1 MESLKTQVESQ
12 SPSTRNTIHDEIR
25 ITPSGPLAARDE
37 LAVLRR
43 VLELLR
49 EGIAAAKQ
57 GNRVTAR
64 ELLEDAVALD
74 PENELAWL
82 WLSGLADSYEEAAA
96 HLHRVLL
103 LNPDHPHARDGMVLA
118 SMQAGIVAAMSGH
131 RALARYHFR
140 AVLAINPA
148 IEEAW
153 LRLASVSETL
163 DEGLEFVQ
171 KALALN
177 PTSARARKAL
187 QWIQEQSLS
196 AEEAGGWEI

>member
-1 MESLKTQVESQ
+1 MESLKTEVESQ
-12 SPSTRNTIHDEIR
+12 SQLPSHRNTIHDEIR
-25 ITPSGPLAARDE
+25 ITPSGPLATRDE

-96 HLHRVLL
+96 HLHRVL
-103 LNPDHPHARDGMVLA
+103 
-118 SMQAGIVAAMSGH
+118 
-131 RALARYHFR
+131 
-140 AVLAINPA
+140 
-148 IEEAW
+148 
-153 LRLASVSETL
+153 
-163 DEGLEFVQ
+163 
-171 KALALN
+171 
-177 PTSARARKAL
+177 
-187 QWIQEQSLS
+187 
-196 AEEAGGWEI
+196 